1 MKKMTKKMEPMR
13 KKTRPPMG
21 TTMPP
26 PRSRKARQEVRAA
39 ELRVRPD
46 AGKCGKGHAQ
56 QTTDSVGPHQL
67 RRSDAIFF
75 IDNEAACAAMIRGS
89 SKEPDV
95 GAIVNAV
102 HWLLYQADCRAWF
115 EWIDSSSNCSD
126 GLSRDGL
133 KDAWTL
139 AQKWNL
145 KAGEVPPWNAVTQC
159 KK

>member
-1 MKKMTKKMEPMR
+1 
-13 KKTRPPMG
+13 MG

-46 AGKCGKGHAQ
+46 AGKSGKGHAQ
-56 QTTDSVGPHQL
+56 QTTDSVGPDQL
-67 RRSDAIFF
+67 QRSDAIFF

-95 GAIVNAV
+95 GAIVNTV

-115 EWIDSSSNCSD
+115 ECKEVA
-126 GLSRDGL
+126 L
-133 KDAWTL
+133 KTL
-139 AQKWNL
+139 DLEEKRSEAEEKEDV
-145 KAGEVPPWNAVTQC
+145 GR
-159 KK
+159 